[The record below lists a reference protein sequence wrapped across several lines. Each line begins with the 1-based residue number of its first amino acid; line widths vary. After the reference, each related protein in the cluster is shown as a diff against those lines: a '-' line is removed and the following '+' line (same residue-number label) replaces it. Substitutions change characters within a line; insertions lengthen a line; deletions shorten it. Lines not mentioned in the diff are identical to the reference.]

1 MPEHTVDKSARRD
14 PAGGG
19 PFVDLGDGEYVSSRP
34 SHRFPVYTRG
44 NAGEVYPEVTTPL
57 SYSLAFEA
65 GEQAMRNAFI
75 RTGLT
80 RPGDFDEEDTAVTSG
95 VFGGYAYLNLSFNR
109 VIATRMPGGRAEDV
123 DRAYMGAADPPP
135 HDPHPDDRSLRASL
149 RGLRY
154 LWRTVRIHDLPE
166 LEGDV
171 RRVEIFTESLADP
184 VTATDDE
191 LRDTLIGFSEFFAG
205 LFETHLVISGQA
217 GVAVAGLARHCEQK
231 FGDPGL
237 ANQLLGGI
245 GEVES
250 AAPSTALWD
259 LGRMVR
265 DDPLLTA
272 EFDAGV
278 NGLLTRL
285 DAAPGAEA
293 FLTRFGDFLARYG
306 SRGPNEWDT
315 YFDTWETAP
324 EMALALVDRMRTAEP
339 DHEPALRSGELGG
352 KRRELEARLGQ
363 RLRGPS
369 RRLFH
374 RLTTSSRVLSQGRE
388 RSKTTVIAAIHAV
401 RLRALELDRRVTERS
416 GGSPRDMWFVTV
428 DELDDYLTNPLGFAD
443 LIAERRRVR
452 EMLSALEPP
461 FFFHG
466 EIPPPREW
474 VRRDRTTRLVAA
486 GTELEG
492 LPGCPGLAR
501 GRARVV
507 TDPSDPGSLGPGDV
521 LVAPITDPS
530 WTPLFV
536 PAEAVV
542 VDVGAVMS
550 HAVIV
555 SRELGIPCV
564 VSVTDATRTIPDGAL
579 IEVDGDK
586 GTVRIIELP

>member
-1 MPEHTVDKSARRD
+1 MELFAESLPD
-14 PAGGG
+14 PA
-19 PFVDLGDGEYVSSRP
+19 
-34 SHRFPVYTRG
+34 
-44 NAGEVYPEVTTPL
+44 
-57 SYSLAFEA
+57 
-65 GEQAMRNAFI
+65 
-75 RTGLT
+75 
-80 RPGDFDEEDTAVTSG
+80 
-95 VFGGYAYLNLSFNR
+95 
-109 VIATRMPGGRAEDV
+109 
-123 DRAYMGAADPPP
+123 
-135 HDPHPDDRSLRASL
+135 
-149 RGLRY
+149 
-154 LWRTVRIHDLPE
+154 
-166 LEGDV
+166 
-171 RRVEIFTESLADP
+171 
-184 VTATDDE
+184 TATDAE
-191 LRDTLIGFSEFFAG
+191 LRNTLVGFSDFFAG

-265 DDPLLTA
+265 ALPSLGS

-278 NGLLTRL
+278 DGLLARL
-285 DAAPGAEA
+285 EEHPDAGP
-293 FLTRFGDFLARYG
+293 FLARFRDFLARYG

-315 YFDTWETAP
+315 YSDTWGTRP
-324 EMALALVDRMRTAEP
+324 EMALTLVDRMRTAAD
-339 DHEPALRSGELGG
+339 DHQPALRTEELGRQ
-352 KRRELEARLGQ
+352 RRELEARLGA

-374 RLTTSSRVLSQGRE
+374 RLTRSSRVLSQGRE
-388 RSKTTVIAAIHAV
+388 RSKTTVIAAIHAI
-401 RLRALELDRRVTERS
+401 RIRALELDRRVTERS
-416 GGSPRDMWFVTV
+416 GGEPRDMWFVTV
-428 DELDDYLTNPLGFAD
+428 DELDDYLRDPRRFAGP
-443 LIAERRRVR
+443 IAERRRVR
-452 EMLSALEPP
+452 DFLSEREPP
-461 FFFHG
+461 FFFHT

-474 VRRDRTTRLVAA
+474 ARRDRSTATVVAGA
-486 GTELEG
+486 RLEG
-492 LPGCPGLAR
+492 LPGCPGVAR

-521 LVAPITDPS
+521 LIAPITDPS

-564 VSVTDATRTIPDGAL
+564 VSVTGATRTIPDGAL
-579 IEVDGDK
+579 VEVDGSA
-586 GTVRIIELP
+586 GTVKILELP